1 MTRFRLS
8 DDTITS
14 AARFTC
20 STDRIMKAPATIY
33 KSGRQ
38 DSLGA
43 SSYFNAGPISLPRKC
58 LNACEWMLLA
68 ILLVQMGL
76 RTAPQAWHT
85 LSTDFPNYYLTARLT
100 SEHYDTTR
108 IYEWI
113 WLQRQKDH
121 RAIDQRIVGMVPIT
135 PFSTIVV
142 YPFASMPALAAKHRW
157 LILNFGLL
165 LATLALL
172 RSMTALS
179 WHRVFLIA
187 ALSRP
192 LRVNFQLG
200 QYYILLLFLLTL
212 GCWLYLNQKRF
223 MAGVLVGLAAGL
235 KIFPIVYLLLFLR
248 KRDWRAFAGGIVA
261 SLSSVAVSILLF
273 GWELNRTY
281 LAQVLPATFRGEALA
296 PYDLRAASLPSLLH
310 RLFIYEPQ
318 LNPHPAVDIP
328 WMFSILHPLL
338 QMAVVAPA
346 ILLAV
351 PGEYGSR
358 RVRLEWA
365 AVLLASLAI
374 STSPASYLFT
384 LLILPV
390 ALIWGLLREKG
401 EHLWVAVLLSLYVA
415 AGLLGGRSE
424 GREGWAALVA
434 VPRLY
439 ALILLVVFSYLVLL
453 KLYQQGESKRDRAVW
468 TFALLAVLIV
478 SVVTNLRHQ
487 RGLYAD
493 YKWRIAEPAR
503 VLMASHPAVQAD
515 TIPFI
520 ALLRDGYHSAI
531 AGGEDPGFSDAN
543 DEDQLAITAASGER
557 WVEHTGKESRVRS
570 TLAGRSDI
578 REAESPVASFDGR
591 WLAFLRVDHG
601 RASIWVRA
609 LDQRDD
615 SDRLVTPS
623 EFNVMEMSFLPEG
636 TLVFAAD
643 VSGRPSLFITN
654 QGGSIKSL
662 DIGVARYPSVSPD
675 GHWLAYSQ
683 LQSGSWNLWLRNLT
697 NGRTERLTH
706 AECNDTEPVWTEDSR
721 SLVYSSDC
729 GRGLWLSALCRRRV
743 VR

>member
-1 MTRFRLS
+1 
-8 DDTITS
+8 
-14 AARFTC
+14 
-20 STDRIMKAPATIY
+20 MKAPATIY
-33 KSGRQ
+33 KSAKQ
-38 DSLGA
+38 VSLDS
-43 SSYFNAGPISLPRKC
+43 SSYFNVGSISLPRKW

-68 ILLVQMGL
+68 VLLLQMGL
-76 RTAPQAWHT
+76 RSAPKAWHT
-85 LSTDFPNYYLTARLT
+85 LGTDFPNYYLTARLT
-100 SEHYDTTR
+100 KEHYDTTR

-135 PFSTIVV
+135 PFSTVVV
-142 YPFASMPALAAKHRW
+142 YPFASMPALAAKHCW
-157 LILNFGLL
+157 LILNLGLL
-165 LATLALL
+165 LATFALL

-179 WHRVFLIA
+179 WRHVFLIA
-187 ALSRP
+187 ALSQP
-192 LRVNFQLG
+192 LRVNFLLG

-212 GCWLYLNQKRF
+212 GCWLYLHQKRF
-223 MAGVLVGLAAGL
+223 TAGLLVGLAAGL
-235 KIFPIVYLLLFLR
+235 KIFPIIYLLYFLR
-248 KRDWRAFAGGIVA
+248 KRDWRAFAGGVIA
-261 SLSSVAVSILLF
+261 SLGSFALSILLF

-281 LAQVLPATFRGEALA
+281 IAQVLPATFRGEALA

-318 LNPHPAVDIP
+318 LNPHPAVNVP

-351 PGEYGSR
+351 PGEYCSR

-374 STSPASYLFT
+374 STSAASYLFT

-390 ALIWGLLREKG
+390 VLILGLLREEGK
-401 EHLWVAVLLSLYVA
+401 HLWAAVLLSLYVG

-453 KLYQQGESKRDRAVW
+453 RLYQREESKHDRAVW
-468 TFALLAVLIV
+468 TFALLAVLIL

-487 RGLYAD
+487 QGLYAD

-503 VLMASHPAVQAD
+503 VLMASHPAVQAEA
-515 TIPFI
+515 IPFI
-520 ALLRDGYHSAI
+520 ALLSDGYHSAV
-531 AGGEDPGFSDAN
+531 ARGDRVAFSEAS
-543 DEDQLAITAASGER
+543 DEDQLAITAANGER
-557 WVEHTGKESRVRS
+557 WVEQAGKESTVRS

-578 REAESPVASFDGR
+578 RQAESPIASSNGR
-591 WLAFLRVDHG
+591 WLAFLREDHG

-609 LDQRDD
+609 LDQRDA
-615 SDRLVTPS
+615 SDKLVTPP
-623 EFNVMEMSFLPEG
+623 ELNVLEMSFLPEG
-636 TLVFAAD
+636 TLVFAANFA
-643 VSGRPSLFITN
+643 GRPSLFITN

-662 DIGVARYPSVSPD
+662 DIGVARYPAVSPD

-683 LQSGSWNLWLRNLT
+683 LQRGSWNLWLRNLT
-697 NGRTERLTH
+697 NGRTDRLTH
-706 AECNDTEPVWTEDSR
+706 AECNDTEPVWSEDSR
-721 SLVYSSDC
+721 TLVYASDC

-743 VR
+743 AR